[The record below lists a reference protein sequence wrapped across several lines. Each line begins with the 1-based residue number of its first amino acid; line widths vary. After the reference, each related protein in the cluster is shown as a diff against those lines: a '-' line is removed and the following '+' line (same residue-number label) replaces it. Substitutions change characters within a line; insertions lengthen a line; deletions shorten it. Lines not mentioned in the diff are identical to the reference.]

1 MEARIDDRPPVPTLP
16 VHSGLRSSLPPQ
28 GESSAANRPSRA
40 HIASLVLG
48 PIGALLFLEQIL
60 SAATDPHL
68 GADILTFRHAAQQLL
83 QHSSPYPVGPQVNPF
98 IFPPSALLFFLPLA
112 FLSASVVV
120 GAYLAIQSA
129 AILFAGAFSLRI
141 FGIPWRSAAGA
152 AVLFGSAFYVGLE
165 TNLAFGNVNGILV
178 LAEALFLYLASRDRW
193 DWAGVALGC
202 SLALKPSL
210 VLLLLVPLLW
220 RQWRSFG
227 ISLGIPIGLSLVVL
241 PFLPRSDVLL
251 TQVLPY
257 MLHGE
262 ADVWPMFNASIV
274 GTAPLLHIGV
284 PVTLA
289 IRGAVAFVAIFAIVL
304 RRRADI
310 DRRLQ
315 VVEVAGI
322 LVLLTLLDSS
332 FSWPTYGW
340 LLLPLVVSVV
350 SRESLLRTAPAWVA
364 IYFFA
369 SPTDSV
375 TPFASGDYGIR
386 HGRFAAGF
394 LGLLLVMWF
403 GALKPATA
411 WSKERRKGAIGGL
424 WASAARVLRPPPA
437 YPVEAARPAATA
449 ESIPPNST

>member
-1 MEARIDDRPPVPTLP
+1 MEGRTNDRSSVSTLP
-16 VHSGLRSSLPPQ
+16 SPSGFQSSLPPQ
-28 GESSAANRPSRA
+28 GEGASASPSSRSRL
-40 HIASLVLG
+40 ASLVLG
-48 PIGALLFLEQIL
+48 PIGALLFLEQIR
-60 SAATDPHL
+60 SAAMDPHL
-68 GADILTFRHAAQQLL
+68 GADILTFRHAAQQFL

-120 GAYLAIQSA
+120 GAYLVIQSA

-141 FGIPWRSAAGA
+141 FGVPWRSAAGA
-152 AVLFGSAFYVGLE
+152 AVVFGSALYVGME
-165 TNLAFGNVNGILV
+165 TNLAFSNVNGILV
-178 LAEALFLYLASRDRW
+178 LAEASFLYLACRDRW

-220 RQWRSFG
+220 RHWRSFG
-227 ISLGIPIGLSLVVL
+227 ISVGIPIGLSLVVL
-241 PFLPRSDVLL
+241 PFLPRTDVLF

-262 ADVWPMFNASIV
+262 AAAWPMFNASIV
-274 GTAPLLHIGV
+274 GTAPLLHIGD
-284 PVTLA
+284 PMTLA
-289 IRGAVAFVAIFAIVL
+289 VRIAVAVVAIFAIAQ

-315 VVEVAGI
+315 IVEVAGI
-322 LVLLTLLDSS
+322 LVLLTLLDNS

-340 LLLPLVVSVV
+340 LLLPLLVSVV
-350 SRESLLRTAPAWVA
+350 STESLLRTAPAWVA

-386 HGRFAAGF
+386 HDRFAAGF
-394 LGLLLVMWF
+394 LGLLLVMCF

-411 WSKERRKGAIGGL
+411 WSKERRKGATGAL
-424 WASAARVLRPPPA
+424 WGRAARVLRPPPA
-437 YPVEAARPAATA
+437 YPVEEAHPEATA
-449 ESIPPNST
+449 ESLPLNST

>member
-1 MEARIDDRPPVPTLP
+1 MERRLNGKPRVAALPLPLETGKPSPPLDDEGSTNP
-16 VHSGLRSSLPPQ
+16 RSK
-28 GESSAANRPSRA
+28 A
-40 HIASLVLG
+40 HLVTVVLG
-48 PIGALLFLEQIL
+48 PIGALLFLEQIR
-60 SAATDPHL
+60 SAAMDPHL
-68 GADILTFRHAAQQLL
+68 GADILTFRHAALQFL

-112 FLSASVVV
+112 FLSASLVVSL
-120 GAYLAIQSA
+120 YLVIQSA

-141 FGIPWRSAAGA
+141 FGIPWWSAAGA
-152 AVLFGSAFYVGLE
+152 AVVFGSAFYVGLE
-165 TNLAFGNVNGILV
+165 TNLAFSNVNGMLV
-178 LAEALFLYLASRDRW
+178 LAEAFFLYMATRDRW

-220 RQWRSFG
+220 RHWRSFG
-227 ISLGIPIGLSLVVL
+227 ISVGIPIGLSVVVL
-241 PFLPRSDVLL
+241 PFLPRTDVLW

-262 ADVWPMFNASIV
+262 AQAWPMFNASIV
-274 GTAPLLHIGV
+274 GTAPLLHIGD
-284 PVTLA
+284 PMTLA
-289 IRGAVAFVAIFAIVL
+289 IRLVVAVVAFLAIAV

-310 DRRLQ
+310 DQRLKI
-315 VVEVAGI
+315 VEVAGI

-350 SRESLLRTAPAWVA
+350 SAESLLRTAPAWVA

-369 SPTDSV
+369 SPTDSL

-394 LGLLLVMWF
+394 LGLLLVMCV
-403 GALKPATA
+403 GALMPAAA
-411 WSKERRKGAIGGL
+411 WRTTRAAGAIGAL
-424 WASAARVLRPPPA
+424 QARAARLLRPPA
-437 YPVEAARPAATA
+437 KVPVVAGRPQPTA
-449 ESIPPNST
+449 EVD

>member
-1 MEARIDDRPPVPTLP
+1 MEGRPKGRPRVATLP
-16 VHSGLRSSLPPQ
+16 LPSGTGDALPLHDGGGSANPT
-28 GESSAANRPSRA
+28 SSA
-40 HIASLVLG
+40 HLVSLVLG
-48 PIGALLFLEQIL
+48 PIGALLFLEQIR
-60 SAATDPHL
+60 SAAMDPHL
-68 GADILTFRHAAQQLL
+68 GADILTFRHAALQFL
-83 QHSSPYPVGPQVNPF
+83 QHTSPYPVAPQVNPF

-141 FGIPWRSAAGA
+141 FGVPWRSAAGA

-165 TNLAFGNVNGILV
+165 TNLAFSNVNGILV
-178 LAEALFLYLASRDRW
+178 LLEAIFLYTASRDRW
-193 DWAGVALGC
+193 DWAGVALWC

-220 RQWRSFG
+220 RHWRSFG
-227 ISLGIPIGLSLVVL
+227 ISVGIPIGLSVVVL
-241 PFLPRSDVLL
+241 PFLPRTDVLL

-262 ADVWPMFNASIV
+262 AAAWPMFNASIV
-274 GTAPLLHIGV
+274 GTAPLLHISD
-284 PVTLA
+284 PATLA
-289 IRGAVAFVAIFAIVL
+289 IRLAVAVVAFLAIAV

-310 DRRLQ
+310 DHRLKI
-315 VVEVAGI
+315 VEVAGV

-340 LLLPLVVSVV
+340 LLLPLLVSVV
-350 SRESLLRTAPAWVA
+350 STESLLRTAPAWVA
-364 IYFFA
+364 VYFFA

-394 LGLLLVMWF
+394 VGLLLVMCLRALMPAVAWSKARKKGEF
-403 GALKPATA
+403 GAL
-411 WSKERRKGAIGGL
+411 
-424 WASAARVLRPPPA
+424 WARAPQVLRRPPA
-437 YPVEAARPAATA
+437 SPVAAGRPEPTA
-449 ESIPPNST
+449 EVD

>member
-1 MEARIDDRPPVPTLP
+1 
-16 VHSGLRSSLPPQ
+16 LPPQ
-28 GESSAANRPSRA
+28 GESSSANRPSKA
-40 HIASLVLG
+40 HIASFVLG
-48 PIGALLFLEQIL
+48 PIGALLFLEQIR
-60 SAATDPHL
+60 SAAADPHF

-98 IFPPSALLFFLPLA
+98 IFPPSALLLFLPLA

-129 AILFAGAFSLRI
+129 AILLAGALSLRI
-141 FGIPWRSAAGA
+141 FGVPWWSAAGA
-152 AVLFGSAFYVGLE
+152 AVVFGSAFYVGLE

-178 LAEALFLYLASRDRW
+178 LAEAIFLYLASRDRW

-241 PFLPRSDVLL
+241 PFLPRSDVLF

-262 ADVWPMFNASIV
+262 ADAWPMFNASIA
-274 GTAPLLHIGV
+274 GTAPLLHIGGLL
-284 PVTLA
+284 TLA
-289 IRGAVAFVAIFAIVL
+289 IRVAVAVVAIFAVVL

-315 VVEVAGI
+315 IVEVAGI

-350 SRESLLRTAPAWVA
+350 STESLLRTAPAWVA

-394 LGLLLVMWF
+394 LGLLIVMWF
-403 GALKPATA
+403 RALKPATA
-411 WSKERRKGAIGGL
+411 WSKERRKGAIGAV

-437 YPVEAARPAATA
+437 CPAEAARPEATA
-449 ESIPPNST
+449 ESLPPNAA